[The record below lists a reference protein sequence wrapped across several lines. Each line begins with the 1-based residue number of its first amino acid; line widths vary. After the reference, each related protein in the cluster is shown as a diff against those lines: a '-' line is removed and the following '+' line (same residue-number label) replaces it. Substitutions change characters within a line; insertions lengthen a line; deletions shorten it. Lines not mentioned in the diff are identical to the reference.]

1 MSTEKFVYVTYIA
14 STPAKVWAALQEGD
28 LMRQYW
34 KHEGVSE
41 WTPGAKWELVADDGP
56 RTVKH
61 VGRVLETVPEKR
73 LVLSWAD
80 PADVA
85 NPKRHTRVAID
96 IETVGAMVR
105 IALTHDELTEEMSQR
120 IRYGWP
126 LVLSSLKSFLET
138 GEPLDILGTGTA
150 CSAASSSAAS
160 STKPSRAAA

>member
-1 MSTEKFVYVTYIA
+1 MRGGWSVTA
-14 STPAKVWAALQEGD
+14 TVRGAHRTGLHD
-28 LMRQYW
+28 LADRY
-34 KHEGVSE
+34 
-41 WTPGAKWELVADDGP
+41 PG
-56 RTVKH
+56 T
-61 VGRVLETVPEKR
+61 
-73 LVLSWAD
+73 
-80 PADVA
+80 
-85 NPKRHTRVAID
+85 ID